1 MQTRREVLAG
11 ASIAMVAASAPKAF
25 AQAYP
30 NRTIH
35 FIAGFPAG
43 GGIDISA
50 RVLGEPLNHAL
61 GQPVVV
67 ENRVGAAGMIAANAV
82 AKAPA
87 DGHMLLMATSGE
99 IAIVLHLYKDRMTYD
114 PTRELAPVALVGVV
128 PNVVVVNA
136 ATPVSNPQELIA
148 YIKAHPGKTSFS
160 SSGVGNPQQ
169 LAGELMNM
177 MAGTDVLHVPYRGAA
192 PAVTGV
198 ATGDV
203 TMSFT
208 SLAAARGLL
217 QDGRVHAVAVTSLDR
232 IPQLPEVEPLQ
243 NGSPGLKGYEL
254 INWFGVFTTGG
265 TPEPIV
271 SRLNEILVKA
281 MAEPKTANTLLSQ
294 GILPRLMS
302 PAQFKAF
309 VENESNKFASVI
321 EKANIKLPN

>member
-1 MQTRREVLAG
+1 
-11 ASIAMVAASAPKAF
+11 
-25 AQAYP
+25 
-30 NRTIH
+30 
-35 FIAGFPAG
+35 
-43 GGIDISA
+43 
-50 RVLGEPLNHAL
+50 
-61 GQPVVV
+61 
-67 ENRVGAAGMIAANAV
+67 
-82 AKAPA
+82 
-87 DGHMLLMATSGE
+87 
-99 IAIVLHLYKDRMTYD
+99 
-114 PTRELAPVALVGVV
+114 
-128 PNVVVVNA
+128 
-136 ATPVSNPQELIA
+136 
-148 YIKAHPGKTSFS
+148 
-160 SSGVGNPQQ
+160 
-169 LAGELMNM
+169 
-177 MAGTDVLHVPYRGAA
+177 
-192 PAVTGV
+192 
-198 ATGDV
+198 
-203 TMSFT
+203 MSFT
-208 SLAAARGLL
+208 SLAAAQGLL